1 MSNYKTVFFTLGIL
15 QIILG
20 ISMVFPIIIQIIFDE
35 LDSSFIGASLITII
49 FGTLFFLSNLD
60 HDKKLSLQ
68 NAFLLTA
75 LSWLSI
81 AVFSSLPFIFSNLNL
96 SITDSFFESMSGIT
110 TTGSTIITD
119 LNSSPKA
126 ILLWRALLQW
136 LGGIGI
142 IVMAITLMPIM
153 NVGGMQLFKVSSSDA
168 SEKILPKTKEITL
181 RLILIYLI
189 LTFLCS
195 FFYNIF
201 GMEFFD
207 SLTHSM
213 TTIATGGFSN
223 YNESIGYFNN
233 IKIEIISMVF
243 IILGSIPFI
252 SYIKFLSGKKNI
264 FYTDTQIKSFIKI
277 IFYSIVILFFYL
289 TIFNKSFSDVSL
301 RSISFNV
308 ISILT
313 GTGYVT
319 QNFDDWGSFPLI
331 YFLILMF
338 IGGCA
343 GSTACG
349 IKIFRV
355 QILYLFLKNQLKKI
369 IYPRGIFIIKYD
381 NNNVNEKFM
390 ASIIAFIY
398 LYIIIFFIITTMLSL
413 SGLDFTTSISGAAT
427 SISNVG
433 PGLGE
438 LIGPNNDPGATFD
451 TTCPWRCIG
460 GNTSFSD
467 QDCEEDDAGIYTAV
481 GHAQYD
487 GWCHADSDSPAV
499 IIPTTSSYCCEWE
512 TDFEE
517 YEDGQF
523 LYGTCK
529 EYNDG
534 FDGIQKNTSK
544 KISFDNNNLNNSLF
558 FKSQIILYENP
569 KEVDQGYIDTIDY
582 TNTAIIISHTNLTS
596 GSRIKKYFDTHK
608 FYILNILYHLQ

>member
-20 ISMVFPIIIQIIFDE
+20 ISMIFPIIVQLIFGE
-35 LDSSFIGASLITII
+35 LDSSFISGSIITII
-49 FGTLFFLSNLD
+49 FGILFFLSNLD
-60 HDKKLSLQ
+60 HNKKLSLQ

-81 AVFSSLPFIFSNLNL
+81 AVFGSLPFIFSELNL
-96 SITDSFFESMSGIT
+96 SFTDSFFESMSGIT
-110 TTGSTIITD
+110 TTGSTIIND
-119 LNSSPKA
+119 LDSSPKS
-126 ILLWRALLQW
+126 ILLWRAMLQW

-153 NVGGMQLFKVSSSDA
+153 NVGGMQLFKISSGDA

-181 RLILIYLI
+181 RLIFIYLI

-201 GMEFFD
+201 GMNFFD

-223 YNESIGYFNN
+223 YNESIGHFNSV
-233 IKIEIISMVF
+233 KIEIISMIF

-252 SYIKFLSGKKNI
+252 AYIKFLSGKKNI
-264 FYTDTQIKSFIKI
+264 FYKDQQIKSFIKI
-277 IFYSIVILFFYL
+277 IFFSIIILFFYL
-289 TIFNKSFSDVSL
+289 FIFNKNFSDVTL

-308 ISILT
+308 VSILT

-319 QNFDDWGSFPLI
+319 QDFDTWGSFPLI
-331 YFLILMF
+331 FFLVLMF

-369 IYPRGIFIIKYD
+369 IYPRGIFILKYD
-381 NNNVNEKFM
+381 NNNINDKFIS
-390 ASIIAFIY
+390 SIISFIF
-398 LYIIIFFIITTMLSL
+398 LYIIIFFIITAMLSL

-438 LIGPNNDPGATFD
+438 LIGPN
-451 TTCPWRCIG
+451 
-460 GNTSFSD
+460 GNFSQLTNFSKWVLSFGMILGRL
-467 QDCEEDDAGIYTAV
+467 ELFAILV
-481 GHAQYD
+481 L
-487 GWCHADSDSPAV
+487 
-499 IIPTTSSYCCEWE
+499 
-512 TDFEE
+512 
-517 YEDGQF
+517 F
-523 LYGTCK
+523 LPS
-529 EYNDG
+529 
-534 FDGIQKNTSK
+534 FWK
-544 KISFDNNNLNNSLF
+544 K
-558 FKSQIILYENP
+558 
-569 KEVDQGYIDTIDY
+569 
-582 TNTAIIISHTNLTS
+582 
-596 GSRIKKYFDTHK
+596 
-608 FYILNILYHLQ
+608 